1 VLVRGGGTLTAL
13 GYAAIWLSNAYRAG
27 NKQRKGE

>member
-1 VLVRGGGTLTAL
+1 VLVQGGGTLTAR
-13 GYAAIWLSNAYRAG
+13 GYAASWLSYAYRAG